1 LFQLIRIDES
11 GLAILWD
18 LAEGKMVKTFTGHQ
32 GPITTIDFS
41 RDNTTAFTGSLD
53 STIRCWD
60 IQGNLDKLNEE
71 SALKTFYAKST
82 DIYELKAGAK
92 NILQAVGCFRMQ

>member
-1 LFQLIRIDES
+1 M
-11 GLAILWD
+11 ANLWD
-18 LAEGKMVKTFTGHQ
+18 LGEGKLLKSFNGHQ

-53 STIRCWD
+53 STIRSWN
-60 IQGNLDKLNEE
+60 IQENLNEE
-71 SALKTFYAKST
+71 TPLKTFYTKST

-92 NILQAVGCFRMQ
+92 NIVQAVGCFRLG